1 MVRSRNSNTNYN
13 GTRGMSSVLQK
24 PDTLAVAILQLMN
37 GIRHGLVVKKTYMK
51 EELDLKLTRI
61 Q

>member
-24 PDTLAVAILQLMN
+24 PDTLAVANLQLMN